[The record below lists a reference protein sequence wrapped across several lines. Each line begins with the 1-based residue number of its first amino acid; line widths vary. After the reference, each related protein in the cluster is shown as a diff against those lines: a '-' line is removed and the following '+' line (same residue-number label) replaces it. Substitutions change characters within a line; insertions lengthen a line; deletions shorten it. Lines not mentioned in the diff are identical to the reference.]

1 MQMEG
6 CAKAFSVNTLF
17 VGSGSCWT
25 EWEKKKEDFHK
36 IIGQYG
42 VVPVAHRRNGRRIL
56 PLQRKNDVASQEKKH
71 EGGFENLWWR
81 SGKVVIRDTMPWH
94 IPMADKPSR
103 TLRRMASCPIRMEAA
118 RVIYPFWE
126 PKGTMPLRDDGR
138 TDDEQMMSKWQAN
151 DGRNSIIIRK
161 SWIRKRKGKW
171 NQRKVVCLS
180 ITRGSVALANKQNKV

>member
-6 CAKAFSVNTLF
+6 CAKAFSANTLF

-56 PLQRKNDVASQEKKH
+56 PLQRKNDVASQEKEH
-71 EGGFENLWWR
+71 EGEFENLWWR
-81 SGKVVIRDTMPWH
+81 SGKVVFRVTMLWH
-94 IPMADKPSR
+94 IPMTDKPSR
-103 TLRRMASCPIRMEAA
+103 TPRRMASCLIGMEAA

-126 PKGTMPLRDDGR
+126 PKGTMPLRGM
-138 TDDEQMMSKWQAN
+138 TEEPMMSKWCQN
-151 DGRNSIIIRK
+151 D
-161 SWIRKRKGKW
+161 KRMM
-171 NQRKVVCLS
+171 
-180 ITRGSVALANKQNKV
+180 VAIL